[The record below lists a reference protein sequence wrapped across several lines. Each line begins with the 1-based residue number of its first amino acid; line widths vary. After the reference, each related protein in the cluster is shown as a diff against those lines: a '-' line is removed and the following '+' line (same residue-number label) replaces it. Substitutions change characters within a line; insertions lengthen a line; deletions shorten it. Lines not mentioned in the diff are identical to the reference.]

1 MILDM
6 AFSQWFGPDYPPRF
20 TAPQLANA
28 IATRDNTASV
38 SGGREPPET
47 HSCLSCHS
55 WFPPA
60 ACLMLAKLHTF
71 SLVGIEAVP
80 VEVEVDVSA
89 GALPKSILVGLPEA
103 AVKESVHRVERALAN
118 SGFIRPRDRVVVNL
132 APAGFHSAS

>member
-1 MILDM
+1 
-6 AFSQWFGPDYPPRF
+6 
-20 TAPQLANA
+20 
-28 IATRDNTASV
+28 
-38 SGGREPPET
+38 
-47 HSCLSCHS
+47 
-55 WFPPA
+55 
-60 ACLMLAKLHTF
+60 MLAKLHTF

-132 APAGFHSAS
+132 APARLRR